1 MSNSRSGK
9 TVRLTVAQA
18 VVTYLSK
25 QHSVAD
31 GERRRLIPA
40 TLGIFGHGNV
50 AGLGQ
55 ALDQMWDQMPFVQGR
70 NEQSLGHLAV
80 GYAKATRRHATLAV
94 TASIGPGALN
104 LITAAGLATV
114 NRLPVLLLPG
124 DTYATRRQG
133 PVLQQLQHPVEA
145 DATVNDAFRP
155 VSRFFDRIHRPE
167 QLLTALPAAMRVLTD
182 PVDTGAVVL
191 SLPQDVQSH
200 AFDFPAE
207 FFAEH
212 DWVIRRPMPDPD
224 EVEAVARLLLR
235 ARQPVIIAGGGVV
248 YSGATAELENLAGSA
263 GIPVLETMAGKGA
276 VQQRAWW
283 QLGGIGLEGTPA
295 NNDLVRQADFVLTVG
310 SRLTD
315 FATASQSLFE
325 NPDVRFASINVNGSD
340 ARRLG
345 ATGIVGD
352 ARRALGALAAAV
364 QAAGYGSP
372 AGWQEQVRAAV
383 AGWEPVRAAALD
395 PDTPFDHTSIP
406 ADFPDVVP
414 DTGAL
419 LTQGQLIGMLQEH
432 ARPGDTI
439 VAAAGGPPGDLQ
451 KVWDATDGRF
461 CHLEFG
467 FSCMGYE
474 IPAGMGVRLAEP
486 DRETRVVVFIGDG
499 TFLLSPTELVTA
511 AQESIAI
518 TVVIPENRGYQ
529 VIHRLQMGRHGRE
542 FGNEFRYRT
551 AALNLHDDTAGQ
563 AQPRLDGNYIDVDLV
578 QVAEGLGAWAIRA
591 NTADEVRTAL
601 NDTRGHWGP
610 VVIVVPVIPHVDL
623 PGAGAWWDVAPSE
636 VSEDETVQRLR
647 TEYEAGL
654 SKQLWL
660 G

>member
-1 MSNSRSGK
+1 MI
-9 TVRLTVAQA
+9 RLTVAQA
-18 VVTYLSK
+18 VITYIAK
-25 QHSVAD
+25 QYSVAD
-31 GERRRLIPA
+31 GQRRRLVPA

-50 AGLGQ
+50 AGMGQ
-55 ALDQMWDQMPFVQGR
+55 ALDQLSDLMPFMQGR
-70 NEQSLGHLAV
+70 HEQSLVHLGV
-80 GYAKATRRHATLAV
+80 GYAKAMRRHATLAV

-104 LITAAGLATV
+104 MVTGAGLATV

-155 VSRFFDRIHRPE
+155 VSRFFDRINRPE

-182 PVDTGAVVL
+182 PVETGAVVL
-191 SLPQDVQSH
+191 SLPQDIQSH

-207 FFAEH
+207 FFAER
-212 DWVIRRPMPDPD
+212 DWHIRRPMPDPD
-224 EVEAVARLLLR
+224 EVDTVLRLLAR
-235 ARQPVIIAGGGVV
+235 AQKPVIIAGGGVI
-248 YSGATAELENLAGSA
+248 YSDATPELEDLASSA

-276 VQQRAWW
+276 VQQRGWW

-295 NNDLVRQADFVLTVG
+295 NNDLVREADLVLTVG

-325 NPDVRFASINVNGSD
+325 NPDVRFASINVNPHD
-340 ARRLG
+340 AHRLG
-345 ATGIVGD
+345 ATGIVAD
-352 ARRALGALAAAV
+352 AKRALGALADAV
-364 QAAGYGSP
+364 KGAGISSP
-372 AGWQEQVRAAV
+372 AEWQERVRSKV
-383 AGWEPVRAAALD
+383 AEWEPVRAAALD
-395 PDTPFDHTSIP
+395 PDRRFDISSVP
-406 ADFPDVVP
+406 ADHDVVP
-414 DTGAL
+414 DTGAI
-419 LTQGQLIGMLQEH
+419 LTQAQVIGLLQEH

-451 KVWDATDGRF
+451 KVWDATGGRF

-474 IPAGMGVRLAEP
+474 IPAGMGIRLADP
-486 DRETRVVVFIGDG
+486 DPDKRVVVFIGDG
-499 TFLLSPTELVTA
+499 TFLMSPTELVTA
-511 AQESIAI
+511 AQESLAV

-542 FGNEFRYRT
+542 FGNEFRYR
-551 AALNLHDDTAGQ
+551 AGRLDLAGEKGAEQ
-563 AQPRLDGNYIDVDLV
+563 QPRLEGEYLRVDLV
-578 QVAEGLGAWAIRA
+578 EVADGLGARAIRA
-591 NTADEVRTAL
+591 ETADEVRAAL
-601 NDTRGHWGP
+601 DETRHHEGP
-610 VVIVVPVIPHVDL
+610 VVIVVPVIPHIDL

-636 VSEDETVQRLR
+636 VSEDKTVQRLR

-654 SKQLWL
+654 ATQFWL

>member
-25 QHSVAD
+25 QYSVAD
-31 GERRRLIPA
+31 GQRRRLIPA

-50 AGLGQ
+50 AGMGQ
-55 ALDQMWDQMPFVQGR
+55 ALDQLSDLMPFVQGR
-70 NEQSLGHLAV
+70 NEQSLVHLGV
-80 GYAKATRRHATLAV
+80 GYAKAMKRHATLAV

-104 LITAAGLATV
+104 LVTGAGLATV

-155 VSRFFDRIHRPE
+155 VSRFFDRINRPE

-191 SLPQDVQSH
+191 SLPQDIQSH
-200 AFDFPAE
+200 AFDFPSE
-207 FFAEH
+207 FFAER
-212 DWVIRRPMPDPD
+212 DWAIRRPIADPD
-224 EVEAVARLLLR
+224 EVEAVAGLLAR
-235 ARQPVIIAGGGVV
+235 AQKPIIIAGGGVI
-248 YSGATAELENLAGSA
+248 YSDATAELEDLAGSA

-276 VQQRAWW
+276 VQQKAWW

-295 NNDLVRQADFVLTVG
+295 NNDLVREADLVLTVG

-315 FATASQSLFE
+315 FPTASQSLFE
-325 NPDVRFASINVNGSD
+325 NPDVTFAAINVNGYD
-340 ARRLG
+340 AQRLG

-352 ARRALGALAAAV
+352 AKRALAALAGAV
-364 QAAGYGSP
+364 QSAGYTSP
-372 AGWQEQVRAAV
+372 AEWQDRVRSAVEGWQ
-383 AGWEPVRAAALD
+383 PVRAAALD
-395 PDTPFDHTSIP
+395 PDTPFDRSTIP
-406 ADFPDVVP
+406 ADFPDTVP

-419 LTQGQLIGMLQEH
+419 LTQGQLIGLLQEH
-432 ARPGDTI
+432 ARAGDTI

-451 KVWDATDGRF
+451 KVWDATEGRF

-474 IPAGMGVRLAEP
+474 IPAGMGVRLSAADP
-486 DRETRVVVFIGDG
+486 DSRVVVFIGDG

-511 AQESIAI
+511 AQESIAV

-551 AALNLHDDTAGQ
+551 GTLDLAGEKSDGQ
-563 AQPRLDGNYIDVDLV
+563 QPRLDGDYLELDLV
-578 QVAEGLGAWAIRA
+578 QVAQGLGARGIRA
-591 NTADEVRTAL
+591 RTVDEVRAAL
-601 NDTRGHWGP
+601 DDTRGHQGP
-610 VVIVVPVIPHVDL
+610 VVIVVPVIPHIDL

-647 TEYEAGL
+647 AEYEAGL
-654 SKQLWL
+654 SKQRWF